1 MKIKSLIALSSA
13 ALMCGCFGDETITN
27 ASQESKETSV
37 ITLKVVD
44 SKTGLP
50 IDSAI
55 VYSELS
61 QDTMYSDSMGLV
73 TWKKNVLGDYS
84 YIVTKDGYASQL
96 AMVKVEETGK
106 GNVPRVPNQII
117 PVSLHMQGVAVNGTI
132 LVKDTKTDNLSAAS
146 KIPVVARYIDGDV
159 YPAEVTTSTNASGV
173 FSFDNLAENARYQI
187 VVPQAEIDGQTYE
200 VSNAEGEIVVSGLRS
215 GESRSLNPITMEVVG
230 LLPELIR
237 SNIATLD
244 TIDEGS
250 YIRLVFSTELVQDSV
265 PNAWSVYKGGYVE
278 GNSCMGGNEVLVAAA
293 LDRDDKTVIINSVS
307 NKWNRR
313 VYCLEGS
320 VFTKEGRSQ
329 KFAMTFN
336 PGSLSERPS
345 NVTKI
350 AYDDTNYLLSW
361 TVVKEE
367 KSGLS
372 GYKIFYRTN
381 RMADAVEYRTI
392 TNSETTEI
400 IISIYDNRFDD
411 ATFVVFYVL
420 PYAEI
425 NGKIVTSDASDEDL
439 PLKKVIFE

>member
-1 MKIKSLIALSSA
+1 
-13 ALMCGCFGDETITN
+13 MCGCIGDETITN

-96 AMVKVEETGK
+96 ANVTVEETGK

-159 YPAEVTTSTNASGV
+159 YPAEVSTKTNASGV
-173 FSFDNLAENARYQI
+173 FSFENLAENARYQI

-200 VSNAEGEIVVSGLRS
+200 VSNAEGEIIVSGLRS

-250 YIRLVFSTELVQDSV
+250 YIHLVFSTELVQDSV
-265 PNAWSVYKGGYVE
+265 PNAWSVYKGGVVVD
-278 GNSCMGGNEVLVAAA
+278 NSCVGGNEVLVAAT

-329 KFAMTFN
+329 KFALTFN

-350 AYDDTNYLLSW
+350 TYDDTIYLLSW
-361 TVVKEE
+361 SVVKEE

-392 TNSETTEI
+392 TNNETTEI
-400 IISIYDNRFDD
+400 TISIYDERFDD

-425 NGKIVTSDASDEDL
+425 NGKLVTSDASDEDL
-439 PLKKVIFE
+439 PLKKVVFE